1 MKNQTTVEWLVREL
15 MKSKD
20 YQRVINDVNHSGT
33 EEKDVIK
40 QAIEMEKDQIIKFA
54 NDYLDDDENFTPE
67 QYYYETYKK

>member
-1 MKNQTTVEWLVREL
+1 MKKETAVEWLISEL

-33 EEKDVIK
+33 EEKDIIK
-40 QAIEMEKDQIIKFA
+40 QAIAMEKEQIIKFA

-67 QYYYETYKK
+67 QYYYETYGK